1 MSYIYEY
8 NKLVRDKIPTRI
20 ISRGAKPKYRTLN
33 EEEYLKKL
41 NKKII
46 EEATEFIEDDSL
58 EELADLIEVCES
70 IMKVKNY
77 SWDEVEEAQKN
88 KLEKNGGFY
97 ERIFLETV
105 EEDTINEK
113 EEKYRK

>member
-1 MSYIYEY
+1 
-8 NKLVRDKIPTRI
+8 
-20 ISRGAKPKYRTLN
+20 
-33 EEEYLKKL
+33 
-41 NKKII
+41 
-46 EEATEFIEDDSL
+46 
-58 EELADLIEVCES
+58 
-70 IMKVKNY
+70 MKVKNY

-105 EEDTINEK
+105 EEETINEN